1 MHLSLHTMF
10 RWLGSHHQTTKKV
23 HRASHMYEE
32 KIETDS
38 NVNKYSTTR
47 LSTKIDTYEDETTV
61 YKEIHDLAKEG
72 PGGSMS

>member
-1 MHLSLHTMF
+1 
-10 RWLGSHHQTTKKV
+10 
-23 HRASHMYEE
+23 MYEE